1 MFLLSLQSNQEKVWK
16 FPKFFTDTYWLEG
29 ELHYIK
35 YLKEA
40 FILRPIKLF
49 YQCLLSVIKNF
60 LKFKKKIK
68 SSLRYFW
75 KKCDLFTPLFSQKN
89 LIRIQSL
96 RYIFL
101 VLSIP
106 IWVQWWLKF
115 STPLWKN
122 LLLFLMSWVT
132 LVYPQCDPSYFAL
145 PHLHTKLLNG
155 RFFSIFSL
163 LQAKKYQPAWT
174 DQEWLQL
181 LMAKDYLCPTRREC
195 TAFIVPHQTIATG
208 KRKTMSS
215 KFPEETISSW
225 LFPHL

>member
-1 MFLLSLQSNQEKVWK
+1 MKKYKFVVDSKSHLHFLKFFLSKSVNFNGILWTFANFLTYQILFTLKLINYVLHFLQFLSLLVFLLSLQSNQEKVWK
-16 FPKFFTDTYWLEG
+16 FPKFSTDTYWLEG

-115 STPLWKN
+115 STPLW
-122 LLLFLMSWVT
+122 
-132 LVYPQCDPSYFAL
+132 
-145 PHLHTKLLNG
+145 
-155 RFFSIFSL
+155 
-163 LQAKKYQPAWT
+163 
-174 DQEWLQL
+174 
-181 LMAKDYLCPTRREC
+181 
-195 TAFIVPHQTIATG
+195 
-208 KRKTMSS
+208 
-215 KFPEETISSW
+215 
-225 LFPHL
+225 

>member
-16 FPKFFTDTYWLEG
+16 FPKFSTDTYWLEG

-60 LKFKKKIK
+60 WNFKKKIK
-68 SSLRYFW
+68 SSLKYFW
-75 KKCDLFTPLFSQKN
+75 KKCDLFTTLFSQKN

-106 IWVQWWLKF
+106 IWVEWWLKF
-115 STPLWKN
+115 STPLKEFVIIFDELGHISVPLVWSF
-122 LLLFLMSWVT
+122 FLW
-132 LVYPQCDPSYFAL
+132 LR
-145 PHLHTKLLNG
+145 LNTAYQKVKKP
-155 RFFSIFSL
+155 FFPWL
-163 LQAKKYQPAWT
+163 LQVVIAFLQRKFWVLGFQP
-174 DQEWLQL
+174 
-181 LMAKDYLCPTRREC
+181 K
-195 TAFIVPHQTIATG
+195 
-208 KRKTMSS
+208 
-215 KFPEETISSW
+215 
-225 LFPHL
+225 

>member
-106 IWVQWWLKF
+106 IWVEWWLKF
-115 STPLWKN
+115 STPLKEFVIFFDELGHISVPLVWSFFLWYVMLTLGMCILE
-122 LLLFLMSWVT
+122 LL
-132 LVYPQCDPSYFAL
+132 
-145 PHLHTKLLNG
+145 
-155 RFFSIFSL
+155 
-163 LQAKKYQPAWT
+163 
-174 DQEWLQL
+174 
-181 LMAKDYLCPTRREC
+181 
-195 TAFIVPHQTIATG
+195 
-208 KRKTMSS
+208 
-215 KFPEETISSW
+215 
-225 LFPHL
+225 

>member
-132 LVYPQCDPSYFAL
+132 LVYPQCNPSFFVCAL
-145 PHLHTKLLNG
+145 YWIGCISCSFSKKKKSEIKKLKNNWKIIANIWSKSEEERKKIEDKKGLLKLL
-155 RFFSIFSL
+155 L
-163 LQAKKYQPAWT
+163 TQA
-174 DQEWLQL
+174 
-181 LMAKDYLCPTRREC
+181 
-195 TAFIVPHQTIATG
+195 
-208 KRKTMSS
+208 
-215 KFPEETISSW
+215 
-225 LFPHL
+225 

>member
-132 LVYPQCDPSYFAL
+132 LVYPQCDPSFFGLSKWKCSTWWINRAWKVENWQ
-145 PHLHTKLLNG
+145 KLL
-155 RFFSIFSL
+155 L
-163 LQAKKYQPAWT
+163 YYQ
-174 DQEWLQL
+174 
-181 LMAKDYLCPTRREC
+181 K
-195 TAFIVPHQTIATG
+195 
-208 KRKTMSS
+208 
-215 KFPEETISSW
+215 
-225 LFPHL
+225 

>member
-132 LVYPQCDPSYFAL
+132 LVYPQCDPSFFGQFEFCFQKKFFLIFFRMKNNLEVHMRY
-145 PHLHTKLLNG
+145 HLFLRYGWFLQNLGKDFIPSIMHTTVCN
-155 RFFSIFSL
+155 SL
-163 LQAKKYQPAWT
+163 LLVLYA
-174 DQEWLQL
+174 QL
-181 LMAKDYLCPTRREC
+181 LKIR
-195 TAFIVPHQTIATG
+195 
-208 KRKTMSS
+208 
-215 KFPEETISSW
+215 
-225 LFPHL
+225 

>member
-132 LVYPQCDPSYFAL
+132 LVYPQCDPS
-145 PHLHTKLLNG
+145 
-155 RFFSIFSL
+155 FFDRSL
-163 LQAKKYQPAWT
+163 
-174 DQEWLQL
+174 
-181 LMAKDYLCPTRREC
+181 C
-195 TAFIVPHQTIATG
+195 TG
-208 KRKTMSS
+208 
-215 KFPEETISSW
+215 
-225 LFPHL
+225 

>member
-1 MFLLSLQSNQEKVWK
+1 MCECGKVKKVLGNKTGITSYPWTVCTLFISSFLVFLLSLQSNQEKVWK

-60 LKFKKKIK
+60 LNFKKKIK
-68 SSLRYFW
+68 SSLKYFW

-132 LVYPQCDPSYFAL
+132 LVYPQCDPSFFGSNAMHATSTMQEIGL
-145 PHLHTKLLNG
+145 IESPDRSVKWRPTLL
-155 RFFSIFSL
+155 
-163 LQAKKYQPAWT
+163 
-174 DQEWLQL
+174 
-181 LMAKDYLCPTRREC
+181 
-195 TAFIVPHQTIATG
+195 
-208 KRKTMSS
+208 
-215 KFPEETISSW
+215 
-225 LFPHL
+225 

>member
-16 FPKFFTDTYWLEG
+16 FPKFSTDTYWLEG

-60 LKFKKKIK
+60 LNFKKKIK
-68 SSLRYFW
+68 SSLKYFW
-75 KKCDLFTPLFSQKN
+75 KKCDLFTTLFSQKN

-132 LVYPQCDPSYFAL
+132 LVYPQCDPSFFGYNLQGKTRKIRPTSCIFDHDFWERRL
-145 PHLHTKLLNG
+145 KLNLKNFISQG
-155 RFFSIFSL
+155 NWRSQRSRSV
-163 LQAKKYQPAWT
+163 
-174 DQEWLQL
+174 EN
-181 LMAKDYLCPTRREC
+181 LC
-195 TAFIVPHQTIATG
+195 
-208 KRKTMSS
+208 
-215 KFPEETISSW
+215 
-225 LFPHL
+225 

>member
-132 LVYPQCDPSYFAL
+132 LVYPQCDPSFFDIEDCRILYKFCKNLRQNSLTYLILVAPFSSTFGGMCCLQAAL
-145 PHLHTKLLNG
+145 PSWNLALLL
-155 RFFSIFSL
+155 FFFGL
-163 LQAKKYQPAWT
+163 LSFLSCQDLT
-174 DQEWLQL
+174 
-181 LMAKDYLCPTRREC
+181 T
-195 TAFIVPHQTIATG
+195 
-208 KRKTMSS
+208 
-215 KFPEETISSW
+215 
-225 LFPHL
+225 